1 MKTQKI
7 YFALLI
13 ALLLGF
19 FYWRSIPV
27 NAERGLIQP
36 SPALDV
42 TDYLAGRLKELNV
55 PVTYIKIIQ
64 NAPMEIEIGI
74 QSLSLDDKFSP
85 DDFYNIHLVVRE
97 AVLSHEAGYQI
108 NALTR
113 IVYNQHGETID
124 WGWIKI
130 EPENMYTR
138 IQPIQ
143 TSDNVAEDLMSE
155 KLSVY
160 KMRDLNIDAVSLGEY
175 QMLDM
180 DFESNSSDEL
190 NQTVPGLIKALPALI
205 ADINSQGAA
214 IVIVKFNALDETGD
228 ILLNYMYDTQ
238 FLTAGWWVAEGVNAE
253 NWMRSAPPAEE
264 GN

>member
-1 MKTQKI
+1 MKAPKK
-7 YFALLI
+7 YFVFLI
-13 ALLLGF
+13 VFLLGIL
-19 FYWRSIPV
+19 YWRSIPV
-27 NAERGLIQP
+27 NAERVLIQP

-113 IVYNQHGETID
+113 VVYNQHGETID

-160 KMRDLNIDAVSLGEY
+160 EMRNLNIDAVSLGEY

-180 DFESNSSDEL
+180 DSESVSIDEL
-190 NQTVPGLIKALPALI
+190 NRTTPGFIKSLPALV

-214 IVIVKFNALDETGD
+214 IVIVKYKVLDEKNTV
-228 ILLNYMYDTQ
+228 LLNYMYDSQ
-238 FLTAGWWVAEGVNAE
+238 FMTAGWWAAEDVNAE
-253 NWMRSAPPAEE
+253 NWMPSAPPAEE